1 MQRATIRV
9 NGIVQ
14 SVGFRPFVYRRAA
27 KHGLQ
32 GNVRNLGDAGVR
44 IKAEGKPDAIDAFL
58 TDIRNDSPPLAR
70 ITSVTVDREHASESA
85 FGTFEIVRSQS
96 GDSGGGSIPPD
107 TAICEN
113 CLADLRDPESRYHGY
128 WATSCVD
135 CGPRFT
141 VVESLP
147 YDRHTTSMAAFP
159 MCDECRSAYENPAD
173 RRYHAQTT
181 ACCNC
186 GPRLRYGFVS
196 DNQTTD
202 SAIPRSGRDYFPDTL
217 LETATD
223 GEAIEAAAAA
233 LCDGKLVVIKGI
245 GGAHIACNATDADA
259 VARLRNR
266 TDRPEKPF
274 AVMAPDTGTVQSFAD
289 LSSAERDT
297 LSSMRRPIV
306 LVGATGGGLADC
318 VAPDLHTVG
327 VMLPYSGIHYRLFD
341 RIEEP
346 LVMTS
351 ANLPGQPML
360 RSNNRILDGLNEV
373 ADGFLLHDRRIVT
386 RCDDSVARIVDGER
400 CLVRRSRGFAP
411 TAIPLPNNGDMS
423 ALAVG
428 AELDVTAGILE
439 KQECYYTQYIGDVD
453 TLDTLAYLKNAVQR
467 LLDVTG
473 TEWPSVV
480 VHDLHPAFNTTDYA
494 KELVDSGTVTRAVS
508 VQHHHAHAASV
519 LAEHDCHRAMSLA
532 LDGVGYG
539 PDGTVWGGEL
549 LDATRAGFERVG
561 GLVPVP
567 MPGGD
572 KATTHPARL
581 TAGILY
587 AADPDRVEPILE
599 RHDVRFPGGDRERD
613 LVLQQLK
620 ADVNTPQTSSA
631 GRFLDA
637 VAALLGVC
645 TRRTYEGEPAMKLET
660 VAARGSSRS
669 LSAPASSL
677 DGRSVINTPQLFTEL
692 VRLRSDG
699 VPVPDIAATA
709 QETLARG
716 LADLAIEEA
725 EARNCETVSLS
736 GGVAYNEHIASRIR
750 GIVSRTGLSFIAN
763 RRVPPGDGGIA
774 YGQLAVVAAQSS
786 H

>member
-1 MQRATIRV
+1 MERATIRV

-14 SVGFRPFVYRRAA
+14 SVGFRPFVYRLAVEY
-27 KHGLQ
+27 GLR

-44 IKAEGKPDAIDAFL
+44 IRAEGGPDAIDAFL
-58 TDIRNDSPPLAR
+58 SDIRNDSPPLAR
-70 ITSVTVDREHASESA
+70 VTAVTVDREHASESA
-85 FGTFEIVRSQS
+85 FETFEIVQS
-96 GDSGGGSIPPD
+96 EGGDSGGGTIPPD
-107 TAICEN
+107 TAICES
-113 CLADLRDPESRYHGY
+113 CLEDLRDPESRYHSY

-141 VVESLP
+141 AVEALP

-159 MCDECRSAYENPAD
+159 MCDECRSAYENPAN
-173 RRYHAQTT
+173 RRYHAQTI
-181 ACCNC
+181 ACGNC
-186 GPRLRYGFVS
+186 GPQLRYGSVP

-202 SAIPRSGRDYFPDTL
+202 SAIPQSGRDGFPDTL
-217 LETATD
+217 LEAVTD
-223 GEAIEAAAAA
+223 DEAIEEAAAA
-233 LCDGKLVVIKGI
+233 LSDGKLVVLKGI

-266 TDRPEKPF
+266 TDRPQKPF
-274 AVMAPDTGTVQSFAD
+274 AVMAPDIETIQSFAD
-289 LSSAERDT
+289 LSSTERDT
-297 LSSMRRPIV
+297 LSSIRRPIV
-306 LVGATGGGLADC
+306 LIEATGRGIADC

-341 RIEEP
+341 RIEKP

-373 ADGFLLHDRRIVT
+373 ADGALLHDRRIVT
-386 RCDDSVARIVDGER
+386 RCDDSVARILNGER

-411 TAIPLPNNGDMS
+411 TAIPLPNNGDTS

-453 TLDTLAYLKNAVQR
+453 TLNTLAYLKDAIQR

-473 TEWPSVV
+473 LEWPSVV

-494 KELVDSGTVTRAVS
+494 TELADNGTVTRAIS

-519 LAEHDCHRAMSLA
+519 LAEHDCNRALSLT

-561 GLVPVP
+561 GLAPVP

-581 TAGILY
+581 TAGTLY
-587 AADPDRVEPILE
+587 AADPDRVEATLK
-599 RHDVRFPGGDRERD
+599 RHAVRFPGGDRERD
-613 LVLQQLK
+613 LVIQQLK

-645 TRRTYEGEPAMKLET
+645 TRRTYEGEPAMKLEA
-660 VAARGSSRS
+660 VAARGSSHS
-669 LSAPASSL
+669 LSASISSL
-677 DGRSVINTPQLFTEL
+677 NGRSVINTPQLFAEL
-692 VRLRSDG
+692 ARLRSDG
-699 VPVPDIAATA
+699 VSVPDTAATA
-709 QETLARG
+709 QETLART
-716 LADLAIEEA
+716 LADLAIKEA

-750 GIVSRTGLSFIAN
+750 DRVSSAGLSFITN

-774 YGQLAVVAAQSS
+774 YGQLAVAAAQSS

>member
-1 MQRATIRV
+1 MERATIRV

-14 SVGFRPFVYRRAA
+14 SVGFRPFVYRRAVA
-27 KHGLQ
+27 HGLH
-32 GNVRNLGDAGVR
+32 GTVRNLGDAGVR
-44 IKAEGKPDAIDAFL
+44 IEAEGQPDAIDAFL
-58 TDIRNDSPPLAR
+58 TDIKNNPPPLAR
-70 ITSVTVDREHASESA
+70 ITSITVDREHTSESM
-85 FGTFEIVRSQS
+85 FETFEIVESQS

-113 CLADLRDPESRYHGY
+113 CLADLRDPESRYHNY

-159 MCDECRSAYENPAD
+159 MCEECRSAYENPAD
-173 RRYHAQTT
+173 RRYHAQTI

-186 GPRLRYGFVS
+186 GPQLRYGTVS
-196 DNQTTD
+196 DSQTTD
-202 SAIPRSGRDYFPDTL
+202 PAVSEAGRDRFPDTL
-217 LETATD
+217 LETAS
-223 GEAIEAAAAA
+223 GKEAIKKAAAS
-233 LCDGKLVVIKGI
+233 LRDGKLVVVKGI
-245 GGAHIACNATDADA
+245 GGAHITCSATDTDA
-259 VARLRNR
+259 ITRLRNR

-274 AVMAPDTGTVQSFAD
+274 AVMASNIETIQSFTD
-289 LSSAERDT
+289 LSSTERDT
-297 LSSMRRPIV
+297 LNSFRRPIV
-306 LVGATGGGLADC
+306 LIEATGSGLADR

-360 RSNNRILDGLNEV
+360 RSNNSIVDGLDEV

-400 CLVRRSRGFAP
+400 RLIRRSRGFAP
-411 TAIPLPNNGDMS
+411 TAISLPNNGEMS

-428 AELDVTAGILE
+428 AELDVTAAILE
-439 KQECYYTQYIGDVD
+439 KQECYYTQYVGDVD
-453 TLDTLAYLKNAVQR
+453 SLDTLAYLKNAIQR

-494 KELVDSGTVTRAVS
+494 KELVDSGTVARAVS

-519 LAEHDCHRAMSLA
+519 LAEHDCHRALSLT

-539 PDGTVWGGEL
+539 PDGTVWGGEV
-549 LDATRAGFERVG
+549 LDATRTGFERVG
-561 GLVPVP
+561 SLAPVP

-587 AADPDRVEPILE
+587 AADPDRVEAILE
-599 RHDVRFPGGDRERD
+599 RHDVQFPGGDRERN
-613 LVLQQLK
+613 VVIQQLES
-620 ADVNTPQTSSA
+620 DVNTPQTSSA

-645 TRRTYEGEPAMKLET
+645 TRRTYEGEPAMKLEAA
-660 VAARGSSRS
+660 AARGSPHS
-669 LSAPASSL
+669 LSAPISSL
-677 DGRSVINTPQLFTEL
+677 NGRRVVNTPQLFTEL

-699 VPVPDIAATA
+699 VSVPDIAATA

-725 EARNCETVSLS
+725 EIRNCETVSLS
-736 GGVAYNEHIASRIR
+736 GGVAYNEHIASQIR
-750 GIVSRTGLSFIAN
+750 DSVSNAGLSFITN

-774 YGQLAVVAAQSS
+774 YGQLAVVAAQPS